1 MVKAGRCG
9 SERFPKVDGASL
21 SRSQE
26 SFPTMNQGIRFPFLE
41 KRSDLVQLRSL
52 IKDLVVETSGRIVGF
67 NM

>member
-1 MVKAGRCG
+1 
-9 SERFPKVDGASL
+9 
-21 SRSQE
+21 
-26 SFPTMNQGIRFPFLE
+26 MNQGIRFPFLE